1 MEGGRIKCTFC
12 AKCNGRRVGGGRD
25 GIEGGGQN
33 NWKRRSGR
41 GIRRGRGGA
50 SRQRGGPGG
59 RERCFQLY
67 ITVPEKALKCTDSR
81 HRREMIRGANTTAN
95 F

>member
-1 MEGGRIKCTFC
+1 MHILCKMQWEKSWRRQGW
-12 AKCNGRRVGGGRD
+12 NGRRGTKQLEEEKR
-25 GIEGGGQN
+25 EGHKEGKG
-33 NWKRRSGR
+33 WCFKTER
-41 GIRRGRGGA
+41 GA
-50 SRQRGGPGG
+50 GG

-81 HRREMIRGANTTAN
+81 HRREMIRGANTIAY

>member
-1 MEGGRIKCTFC
+1 MHILCKMQWEKSWRRQGW
-12 AKCNGRRVGGGRD
+12 NGRRGTKQLEEEMRD
-25 GIEGGGQN
+25 G
-33 NWKRRSGR
+33 

-50 SRQRGGPGG
+50 SRQRGGAGG